1 MISWQKILREETFS
15 SDFELIEDNDKYII
29 DGVRASYKANLTA
42 NSEQLKEILDG
53 AYKAGFKL
61 AKRRYTAKTVYV
73 LVKYYKNACCIFQF
87 SIQPDV
93 LMVCEVAYGIGGD
106 ALSPTAKKSKYFA
119 TIFNQFDK
127 NLPLEFMNTNINK
140 ETLLNDIFIQIKD
153 EYIWY
158 EYFDYIYSFM
168 LYMLEQLNGDSEL
181 FLEESLQEEKVL
193 EDEKTEITE
202 FIKSLESYNENIK
215 VELKINKIINEYVIN
230 ILWEDDYDNQNDE
243 VKESLNI
250 IITNFLDSIKD
261 DVSDIESQR
270 ARTKIKFN
278 RTLFIKY

>member
-61 AKRRYTAKTVYV
+61 AKRRYTSKTVYV

-93 LMVCEVAYGIGGD
+93 LMVCEVAYGIGSD
-106 ALSPTAKKSKYFA
+106 ALSSTAKKSKYFA

-153 EYIWY
+153 EYIWS
-158 EYFDYIYSFM
+158 EYFDYKYSFM
-168 LYMLEQLNGDSEL
+168 VYMLEQLNGGSEL
-181 FLEESLQEEKVL
+181 FLEESLQEEKVI

-261 DVSDIESQR
+261 DVSDIESHR